1 MKINEFNT
9 KERNT
14 MKKRIGSLAMIV
26 LFTTVIFTSCNEA
39 VKPVQEDTSSCI
51 LEEEVIAAQKMWG
64 DAIVA
69 IGDAFSKEEDYK
81 AVALKTVNDLY
92 AYDETTVLFKP
103 TKAASMQFRLTK
115 DEAVSY
121 FVEGIVPE
129 DHGFAIQPWNKVRF
143 ENAGIFIDDD
153 SAVAMGNYFFTDANT
168 GVEAKVEF
176 TFGYIKDEQGNL
188 LINVHH
194 SSFPYNP
201 AH

>member
-1 MKINEFNT
+1 
-9 KERNT
+9 
-14 MKKRIGSLAMIV
+14 MKKRIGSLAFLVVIMSL
-26 LFTTVIFTSCNEA
+26 LFSACDEHSHA
-39 VKPVQEDTSSCI
+39 EDKDMSNRI
-51 LEEEVIAAQKMWG
+51 LESEVLAAQQTWG

-69 IGDAFSKEEDYK
+69 IGDAFTKEEDYK
-81 AVALKTVNDLY
+81 AVALKTVDDLY

-121 FVEGIVPE
+121 FVEGVVPE

-168 GVEAKVEF
+168 GLEAKVEF
-176 TFGYIKDEQGNL
+176 TFGYIKDDQGNL
-188 LINVHH
+188 LINIHH

-201 AH
+201 GH

>member
-1 MKINEFNT
+1 
-9 KERNT
+9 
-14 MKKRIGSLAMIV
+14 MIV
-26 LFTTVIFTSCNEA
+26 LFTSVLFTSCNEP
-39 VKPVQEDTSSCI
+39 VKTEVEDTNSRI
-51 LEEEVIAAQKMWG
+51 LETEVLAAQQTWG

-69 IGDAFSKEEDYK
+69 IGDAYTNEEDYK
-81 AVALKTVNDLY
+81 AVALKTVDDLY

-121 FVEGIVPE
+121 FVEGVVPE

-201 AH
+201 VH

>member
-1 MKINEFNT
+1 
-9 KERNT
+9 
-14 MKKRIGSLAMIV
+14 MKKGIGSLALIA
-26 LFTTVIFTSCNEA
+26 LFASIMFTSCQEP
-39 VKPVQEDTSSCI
+39 VKNIEEDTSNRI
-51 LEEEVIAAQKMWG
+51 LEEEVIAAQKTWG

-69 IGDAFSKEEDYK
+69 IGDAYTSKENYK
-81 AVALKTVNDLY
+81 AVAVKTVDELY

-115 DEAVSY
+115 DDAVSY

-153 SAVAMGNYFFTDANT
+153 SAIAMGNYFFTDANT

-176 TFGYIKDEQGNL
+176 TFGYIKDENGNL

-201 AH
+201 EH